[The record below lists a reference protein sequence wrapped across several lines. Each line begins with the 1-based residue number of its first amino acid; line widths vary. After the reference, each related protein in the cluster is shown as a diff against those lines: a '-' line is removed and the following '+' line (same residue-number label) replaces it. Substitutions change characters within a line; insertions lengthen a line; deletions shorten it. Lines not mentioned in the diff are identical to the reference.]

1 MAERQSALLNLNAD
15 MVLLSACN
23 TASGE
28 KLGAEGLSGLAR
40 AFIYAGARSLLVS
53 HWSVDSDAAAQLT
66 TGLFKALEA
75 DPEMGRAEALQKSM
89 MSLASDDENPHY
101 SHPAFWAPFSLIGE
115 GAALN

>member
-1 MAERQSALLNLNAD
+1 M
-15 MVLLSACN
+15 LLSACN

-53 HWSVDSDAAAQLT
+53 HWSIESTSAAELT
-66 TGLFKALEA
+66 TGLFEVLKAN
-75 DPEMGRAEALQKSM
+75 PEMGRAEALQNSM
-89 MSLASDDENPHY
+89 MSLASNKENPHY